1 MQGMSGN
8 GEWHR
13 LIRDLQAGLDTEN
26 NFRKLFSRFYP
37 PVYHFFANRGIP
49 AEDSHD
55 LTQDTFIRVYD
66 GIGGFRW
73 DSRFET
79 WLFRIA
85 GNLRY
90 NYWRNKKTKKR
101 DDHGKG
107 VPMDDLEKSG
117 RPISTHDVAEVTSG
131 SGRPLGDALADEQL
145 EVIRDAIKELPPQMR
160 RCMVLQLRELKMR
173 EIADLMKVSV
183 NTVKAHSHQAR
194 KRLKPLLSD
203 YFDAGGPED
212 DEEKENA

>member
-13 LIRDLQAGLDTEN
+13 LIRDLQAGNDKER
-26 NFRKLFSRFYP
+26 NFRKLFNRFYSS
-37 PVYHFFANRGIP
+37 VYHFFANRGIP

-85 GNLRY
+85 GNVRF
-90 NYWRNKKTKKR
+90 NYWRNRRTQKR
-101 DDHGKG
+101 DDRGKV
-107 VPMDDLEKSG
+107 VPLSDLEERG
-117 RPISTHDVAEVTSG
+117 HEISNDGPQEPPSG
-131 SGRPLGDALADEQL
+131 SGKPLDDVLEREQF
-145 EVIRDAIKELPPQMR
+145 EMVRDAIEELPPQMR
-160 RCMVLQLRELKMR
+160 RCMVLQQRGLKVR

-183 NTVKAHSHQAR
+183 NTVKAHAHQAR
-194 KRLKPLLSD
+194 KRLKPLLKD
-203 YFDAGGPED
+203 YFDAGSEED
-212 DEEKENA
+212 DEEVEDE